1 MSGGGVAHGR
11 REMSNSMRKSKYFA
25 TMRPAFK
32 PAGLWYGLEPQHD
45 TLVIERARDTVVRGP
60 ALVS

>member
-1 MSGGGVAHGR
+1 MSRTGAG
-11 REMSNSMRKSKYFA
+11 KYCEQYEEILLCA

-45 TLVIERARDTVVRGP
+45 TFVIERARDTVVRGP